1 MSELALSE
9 GRGSTKA
16 PVTRAAAKKSLR
28 YFIGQNSSEL
38 DTSMIND
45 QSEEQVQLYML
56 LRQDTKRLFAE
67 DFIEAL
73 REKRKKVDIGGGRR
87 AGFWIVPKE
96 NFKTLPANIC
106 AALLKDDVLE
116 RALKNTP
123 DASTE
128 DFWFV
133 DQEIAREFLGRNVTE
148 GFAIYHKYASLK
160 EKKPTLQNTP
170 AQRGAVASD
179 QRGAGA
185 GDQRQAVA
193 GDQRGAVA
201 SDQRGADAGVVRGG
215 DAGDERGALSG
226 KSDAAVALGSCVKRE
241 REGDGGGDD
250 PQCGPR
256 QLKRQT
262 SDADSADARLRA
274 TFQMLKGKMDAA
286 KAANRWHSDDELD
299 TDTVES
305 WGSQVPPFLRFR
317 E

>member
-1 MSELALSE
+1 MSELTLSE
-9 GRGSTKA
+9 GRGST
-16 PVTRAAAKKSLR
+16 PVTRATAKKSSR
-28 YFIGQNSSEL
+28 HSIGQNSPEL
-38 DTSMIND
+38 DTSTIDD
-45 QSEEQVQLYML
+45 QSEEQVQLCML
-56 LRQDTKRLFAE
+56 LRQDKKRLNAK

-116 RALKNTP
+116 RALQNTP

-148 GFAIYHKYASLK
+148 GFAIYHKYESSKQKTPL
-160 EKKPTLQNTP
+160 LQNTP

-305 WGSQVPPFLRFR
+305 WGNQVPPFLRFR